1 MVDVLKQNCGDAKTP
16 PPIDMQKLFFAY
28 TMDSISKIFFGRDTN
43 TMCNE
48 KDELAESFDNAHR
61 FLMQFFLGNI
71 AVNFLSACI
80 YCQQDCVRTNIYDIA
95 AASQIIMLTMWCF
108 NTRVA
113 VRVEL

>member
-43 TMCNE
+43 TMCDV

-61 FLMQFFLGNI
+61 LMLQFFFEN
-71 AVNFLSACI
+71 
-80 YCQQDCVRTNIYDIA
+80 
-95 AASQIIMLTMWCF
+95 
-108 NTRVA
+108 VA
-113 VRVEL
+113 VYITFCLHLLPTRLRIHEHI

>member
-1 MVDVLKQNCGDAKTP
+1 MVDVLTQNCGDAQTT

-71 AVNFLSACI
+71 AVNFLLAFTANKTA
-80 YCQQDCVRTNIYDIA
+80 YTRTYEHI
-95 AASQIIMLTMWCF
+95 
-108 NTRVA
+108 
-113 VRVEL
+113 

>member
-1 MVDVLKQNCGDAKTP
+1 MVDVLTRNCGDAQTP
-16 PPIDMQKLFFAY
+16 QPIDMQKLFFAY

-71 AVNFLSACI
+71 AVNFLLAFTANKTA
-80 YCQQDCVRTNIYDIA
+80 YARTY
-95 AASQIIMLTMWCF
+95 QIIILTMCYY
-108 NTRVA
+108 NTMVT